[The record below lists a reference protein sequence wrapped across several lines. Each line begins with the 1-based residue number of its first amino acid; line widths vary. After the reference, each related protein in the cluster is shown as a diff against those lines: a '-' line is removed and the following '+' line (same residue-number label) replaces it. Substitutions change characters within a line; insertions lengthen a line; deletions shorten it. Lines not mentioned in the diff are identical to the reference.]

1 LRIVRHIDEMQAL
14 SRSWRLAGETVGL
27 VPTMGSLHEGHLSLV
42 DVAGT
47 RASRVV
53 VSIFVNPKQFG
64 PTEDFDRYPRDE
76 AGDLAKLSSHKVDAI
91 FIPTEPA
98 MYPKAYETYVDCTRL
113 PAHLCGL
120 RREGHFR
127 GVATVVLKLFNAVIP
142 DVAVFGEKDYQQLLV
157 IERMT
162 RDLNLPVEIIGAPT
176 VREPDG
182 LAMSSRNAYLG
193 PEERKSAAVLYK
205 ALTRARQLVTSGMV
219 DAFMLRQ
226 ALTEMIEQSSGR
238 IDYVAIMDPETL
250 EELQTIREAAHAAL
264 AVYFGKTRLIDNIR
278 LKG

>member
-1 LRIVRHIDEMQAL
+1 
-14 SRSWRLAGETVGL
+14 
-27 VPTMGSLHEGHLSLV
+27 
-42 DVAGT
+42 
-47 RASRVV
+47 
-53 VSIFVNPKQFG
+53 
-64 PTEDFDRYPRDE
+64 
-76 AGDLAKLSSHKVDAI
+76 
-91 FIPTEPA
+91 
-98 MYPKAYETYVDCTRL
+98 
-113 PAHLCGL
+113 
-120 RREGHFR
+120 
-127 GVATVVLKLFNAVIP
+127 VIP